1 MTSTLYVS
9 HNAQRVPHTMRAM
22 QSTAAVSVSGYRRP
36 SAPTPPCRV
45 PGVAPR
51 RRAADDHV
59 SNRVMSS
66 FIRAGKVDVLVDLV
80 RSLVDAG
87 RTKVTKDFEELV
99 VEPFSDPDP
108 KPLVG
113 LVPPSELADPDSKFV
128 TIEIDGVEIEVHY
141 KESIPE
147 SSDSKTSPNIDALIC
162 LHGANGSTYSFRH
175 LLPRVAKET
184 GVRAIAIDRPPYGL
198 TTRPLPPNK
207 KSENQN
213 KNVNQ
218 KLPDYHR
225 VYTPEGAVEFTL
237 KVMDALGVDNAALLG
252 HSAGAPVA
260 LDTVLH
266 APERCAMLLAIAP
279 AVFVGDASDDENDAD
294 ESSSST
300 SSGFKLPLDRALRF
314 AWFRFLVGQ
323 DGPGLNVVRGSVQR
337 QTAAV
342 ESGVTYS
349 DLDSETRSQYIK
361 PTKTEGWDV
370 GLLQLFRAGLGNFGG
385 DGDRLRNEI
394 PKLVENNVKA
404 LVLVGIKDET
414 TPPSLAKG
422 LFDCLSKSGMSEH
435 DLEYVEMPI
444 ANHLPMEQ
452 TEGDVRETFEQI
464 VVKKLLEL

>member
-1 MTSTLYVS
+1 M
-9 HNAQRVPHTMRAM
+9 
-22 QSTAAVSVSGYRRP
+22 SGYRRP

-237 KVMDALGVDNAALLG
+237 KVMDALGVENAALLG

-279 AVFVGDASDDENDAD
+279 AVFVGDASDDENDDDAKAKKRVERGIRASTTETNNNAD
-294 ESSSST
+294 IFLDVEDDLRFLGYADGDHATLAKVTVMKWSVMFPRCLAVGREDGTIRVIVFGSKNGMDNRAKNEKKKEKDKRVRTSSASSSSP
-300 SSGFKLPLDRALRF
+300 SS
-314 AWFRFLVGQ
+314 
-323 DGPGLNVVRGSVQR
+323 SVSSVLCFND
-337 QTAAV
+337 TV
-342 ESGVTYS
+342 YS
-349 DLDSETRSQYIK
+349 RC
-361 PTKTEGWDV
+361 DV
-370 GLLQLFRAGLGNFGG
+370 
-385 DGDRLRNEI
+385 
-394 PKLVENNVKA
+394 
-404 LVLVGIKDET
+404 
-414 TPPSLAKG
+414 
-422 LFDCLSKSGMSEH
+422 
-435 DLEYVEMPI
+435 
-444 ANHLPMEQ
+444 
-452 TEGDVRETFEQI
+452 
-464 VVKKLLEL
+464 